1 MCNMS
6 IRCKNCNNQF
16 IGNFCSTCGQKATVK
31 ELTFHDMLHETW
43 HSLTHTDSGILRL
56 IKDLFLRPK
65 TVYLNYFEGQRKK
78 YFSPVTFFLITVAIL
93 LFVGTKIF
101 DYEDYKLKTLNEFGR
116 YAFQATK
123 LKTLLLLPVEIL
135 LTWLFFN
142 SRFNV
147 AKNIVFWLYL
157 NGFLFVIKILFT
169 PFYISF
175 ISSKDILDAV
185 LHLLQYLIIFIHLI
199 LVFGNNKW
207 KNIVLLLVMIL
218 FLFIADYLVAGYLL
232 FGEDIYKQTGTNNFL
247 ELVLRAFN

>member
-1 MCNMS
+1 MSNMS
-6 IRCKNCNNQF
+6 IKCKNCNNLF
-16 IGNFCSTCGQKATVK
+16 IGNFCNACGQKATVK

-56 IKDLFLRPK
+56 IKDLFVKPK
-65 TVYLNYFEGQRKK
+65 IVYLNYFEGQRKK

-116 YAFQATK
+116 YAFQETK
-123 LKTLLLLPVEIL
+123 LKTLLLLPIQIVV
-135 LTWLFFN
+135 TWIFFHA
-142 SRFNV
+142 RFNI

-175 ISSKDILDAV
+175 ISSKDTLDTV
-185 LHLLQYLIIFIHLI
+185 LHLLQYGVIFFHLI
-199 LVFGNNKW
+199 LVFGNKKW
-207 KNIVLLLVMIL
+207 KNIVLLIAITL

-247 ELVLRAFN
+247 ELTLRAFQ